1 MNQKKKYLVLLDA
14 DRIKEYVFSTNKL
27 KEIRGA
33 SAILDNLN
41 LVETKKIA
49 SKYKAAVIYV
59 GGGTGKFWFTD
70 KSEAEEFTTAIEK
83 IYQKETHTA
92 SITSWIEERKE
103 HDNFKDV
110 LDRAEKQIRRKK
122 ESKKYSMQLCSN
134 EYFKYCELCGI
145 YPATKLHKLPYESKW
160 LCLSCLAKNKAS
172 GKKIEIYKRLE
183 RKLKEKNGIH
193 LTLENYP
200 DDFHEIGDSYGSKGY
215 LGFIYADGN
224 GMGKILQT
232 ILNNDPDNDTKLYDF
247 SNAVDTATKD
257 GIIESLLKN
266 IPELALIEREKRKKK
281 EIFPVEF
288 IIAGGD
294 DLVIAVP
301 ATKALQIVLDFSDN
315 FEHIYSEMFKP
326 KDSQGATISCGVVI
340 AKSTY
345 PINLFFKLSEDLLK
359 SAKKLSKKPL
369 LTDKNATVSS
379 AIDFSVVTT
388 SATGSLQEI
397 RKSELTIDDALY
409 LTEKPYKPEKL
420 RELINFIMQCKEK
433 GFPNSKLKV
442 LYGSLFKGKNQATL
456 DYLKLI
462 SRLKNEQKDIFI
474 NKFHEFTMVPWR
486 EKNGEIQALTTPF
499 LDFVEVYDFITI

>member
-1 MNQKKKYLVLLDA
+1 MDQKKKYLVLLDT

-41 LVETKKIA
+41 LVETAKFTPKD
-49 SKYKAAVIYV
+49 KATEIYV
-59 GGGTGKFWFTD
+59 GGGTGKFWFAD
-70 KSEAEEFTTAIEK
+70 KSEAEEFTTTIEK

-122 ESKKYSMQLCSN
+122 ESKKYFTQLCSN
-134 EYFKYCELCGI
+134 GYFKYCELCGI
-145 YPATKLHKLPYESKW
+145 YPATKLHELPYESKW
-160 LCLSCLAKNKAS
+160 LCFSCLAKNKAS

-183 RKLKEKNGIH
+183 RKLNEKKGIR
-193 LTLENYP
+193 LTQENYP
-200 DDFHEIGDSYGSKGY
+200 DDFNEIGDSYDSKGY

-232 ILNNDPDNDTKLYDF
+232 ILNNDPDNDNLLYNF
-247 SNAVDTATKD
+247 SSAVDTATKD

-266 IPELALIEREKRKKK
+266 IPELEREKRKKK
-281 EIFPVEF
+281 EIFPVEL

-301 ATKALQIVLDFSDN
+301 ATKALQIALDFSDN

-326 KDSQGATISCGVVI
+326 KDRQGATVSCGVVI

-345 PINLFFKLSEDLLK
+345 PINLFFKSSEELLK

-369 LTDKNATVSS
+369 LTDKNATVGS
-379 AIDFSVVTT
+379 AIDFSVVKT
-388 SATGSLQEI
+388 SATGNLQEI
-397 RKSELTIDDALY
+397 RKSELTIDDELY
-409 LTEKPYKPEKL
+409 LTERPYELEKL
-420 RELINFIMQCKEK
+420 RELINFIKQCKEN

-442 LYGSLFKGKNQATL
+442 LYSSLFKGKKQATL

-462 SRLKNEQKDIFI
+462 SRLKNEQKDMFK
-474 NKFHEFTMVPWR
+474 NKFHEFTMIPWR
-486 EKNGEIQALTTPF
+486 EKDGEIQAFTTPF